1 MKKAFTLIELL
12 VTISIISV
20 LMGLMLVAFNGTKST
35 ARDGRRKADLIA
47 IGSALELYRQDNGGY
62 PNAANWA
69 AAQTILMNGNYMN
82 NAVADPTTTKS
93 YNYTKSTC
101 GATTCTRYYLCAAL
115 EIAPIPA
122 MTIYCTSGCGA
133 TCNYQVQN
141 P

>member
-1 MKKAFTLIELL
+1 MKKGFTLIELL

-35 ARDGRRKADLIA
+35 ARDGRRKADLTS

-62 PNAANWA
+62 PNAASWP
-69 AAQTILMNGNYMN
+69 AAQTILKTGTYMN
-82 NAVADPTTTKS
+82 TDITDPTTTKS
-93 YNYTKSTC
+93 YNYTTAGTC
-101 GATTCTRYYLCAAL
+101 GATTCTKYYLCAAL
-115 EIAPIPA
+115 ELGTATA
-122 MTIYCTSGCGA
+122 TNCANCGLGI